1 MCMCE
6 REDCVAC
13 KQKAQRSTL
22 RSKQNRW
29 EKAQGREE
37 GVCVPRSIRN
47 TLNTLVSW
55 HLDLWSN
62 WQCLILT
69 TPKQKQKNWHRG
81 SLQSADEMRWDG
93 AVRHGQ
99 RSAFRPGAFRRCG
112 ASIPGYGTGSLSL
125 SPTNSLTTT
134 AIFCHSVVIGSVSH
148 EREPEH
154 IPHVEMLSFAC
165 WTDAFCSLNA
175 MLLFSLSGSS
185 SFCLGE
191 IRPTEQTAPWG
202 ALAPAK
208 PRSAEN

>member
-1 MCMCE
+1 MPH
-6 REDCVAC
+6 
-13 KQKAQRSTL
+13 L
-22 RSKQNRW
+22 N
-29 EKAQGREE
+29 
-37 GVCVPRSIRN
+37 N
-47 TLNTLVSW
+47 TKTKKKIGTG
-55 HLDLWSN
+55 D
-62 WQCLILT
+62 
-69 TPKQKQKNWHRG
+69 RY
-81 SLQSADEMRWDG
+81 SLQMRWDEMELY
-93 AVRHGQ
+93 ATDSDRHLG
-99 RSAFRPGAFRRCG
+99 RALSDGVAPPSLDMAP
-112 ASIPGYGTGSLSL
+112 ALSL